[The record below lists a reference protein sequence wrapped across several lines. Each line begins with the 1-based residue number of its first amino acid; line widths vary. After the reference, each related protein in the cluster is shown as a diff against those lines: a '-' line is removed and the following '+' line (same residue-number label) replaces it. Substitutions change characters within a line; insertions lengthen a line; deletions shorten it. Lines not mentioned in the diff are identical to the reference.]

1 MHKFVIYTVDKNLE
15 RIIFNLIGIGIV
27 LLPFLIENLIHVRV
41 VCYLSRSID
50 KMSDAAVSFLA
61 WS

>member
-15 RIIFNLIGIGIV
+15 RIIFNLIHIGIV